1 MIAVDL
7 ADIIVD
13 EDGPACVCSLALKG
27 AEEPLSI
34 RMICRASYGSNLDPR
49 GKLLAWLDD
58 ASMPRGSD
66 WGYGLALAKDL
77 PSDMSQ
83 SVPSDMS
90 QSVQGDITDA
100 AGNVWRIE
108 AARPILDVNC
118 TTIAAWRFALSG
130 LRRVVRR

>member
-13 EDGPACVCSLALKG
+13 EDGPACVCSLAFKG

-58 ASMPRGSD
+58 ASMPRGAD

-77 PSDMSQ
+77 
-83 SVPSDMS
+83 PSDMS

>member
-1 MIAVDL
+1 MIADDL
-7 ADIIVD
+7 ADIIVN

-34 RMICRASYGSNLDPR
+34 RMICRASYGNNLDPR

-77 PSDMSQ
+77 PPDMSQ
-83 SVPSDMS
+83 N
-90 QSVQGDITDA
+90 VQGDITDA

-108 AARPILDVNC
+108 AARPILEVNGA
-118 TTIAAWRFALSG
+118 TAAAWRFALSG
-130 LRRVVRR
+130 LRRVMRR